1 MQSSHSLALE
11 EFDVNAVP
19 LALTTTL
26 LAFCAM
32 TIPAGFCYEDFF
44 AKGQTAYQTG
54 DYTRAMQLFDSEVRQ
69 NPRNASAHYM
79 LAEAFCKLARKPE
92 AISEF
97 RIALS
102 LAKTGTVADYS
113 RSALSA
119 LTNSVPSSPPKSS
132 AAARSDSTGLG
143 HSVSTMSSQTNERES
158 VLQAECDQKVR
169 LIMQDA
175 DDQAARVTKE
185 MDERIAANGSVQ
197 YSFNRFNHPYVTYD
211 PSSANQEI
219 KAECLGRMEKLKQEA
234 RYRADAVIRS
244 YKERQAA
251 WESSTTSLESTYAG
265 GNKIDS
271 NTALVPNGTT
281 VYSRQYQSSDDPS
294 GRPVPVRAA
303 PAQSLSTTKP
313 GN

>member
-1 MQSSHSLALE
+1 LE

-19 LALTTTL
+19 LAIIMTL
-26 LAFCAM
+26 LAFCAIS
-32 TIPAGFCYEDFF
+32 TPAGFCYEDLFG
-44 AKGQTAYQTG
+44 KGQTAYQTG

-79 LAEAFCKLARKPE
+79 LAETFCKLARKPE

-119 LTNSVPSSPPKSS
+119 LEGSVSSSSPS
-132 AAARSDSTGLG
+132 ATAARNDSKELG
-143 HSVSTMSSQTNERES
+143 HSVSTMSSQTNEREN
-158 VLQAECDQKVR
+158 VLQAQCDQKVR
-169 LIMQDA
+169 EIMQDA
-175 DDQAARVTKE
+175 DDQCARISKE
-185 MDERIAANGSVQ
+185 MNERIAANGPVI
-197 YSFNRFNHPYVTYD
+197 YSFNAFNRRYISYD

-219 KAECLGRMEKLKQEA
+219 KAECIGRMEKLKQEA
-234 RYRADAVIRS
+234 RYKADALIRS
-244 YKERQAA
+244 FKEREAA
-251 WESSTTSLESTYAG
+251 WESSTTSLERTYAG

-271 NTALVPNGTT
+271 NPALVPHGTN
-281 VYSRQYQSSDDPS
+281 VYTRQYQSSDEAS